1 MTDALVQ
8 WGDLTRPVPPASKFF
23 DLRFVDAAWK

>member
-8 WGDLTRPVPPASKFF
+8 WGDLTMPVPAASKFF
-23 DLRFVDAAWK
+23 DLSFVDAAWK